1 MTVSRVRCT
10 TFRWTFRLQCDII
23 IIFLNIQ
30 FIGLPESVLPQP
42 VPNRTYY
49 SLENTLSL
57 YSEFVGSD
65 GFDCKWNTVPKE
77 NTTKFYCIIFIFL

>member
-1 MTVSRVRCT
+1 VFVAQ
-10 TFRWTFRLQCDII
+10 LLGEL

-49 SLENTLSL
+49 SLANTLSL

-77 NTTKFYCIIFIFL
+77 NTTKFYCIIFIFYSLYFPVFEL